1 VFRTSCAFIANPGK
15 DGPGFSR
22 PGLGGKYKL
31 FLKYFERWQ
40 QKFYSAGSMV
50 KKITT
55 GEYQNGPMLNAV
67 IRRRTALNLLGILVL
82 LLGIGSASIV
92 YRTENNRWQ
101 STNQE
106 NPKVQN
112 GWQDST
118 LSPDDAKGSSRD
130 LELLYGKV
138 GALVI
143 SFWNRCEEFFRH
155 PATGE
160 IVIGLISV
168 VLAFLCFLM
177 ANRAHR

>member
-1 VFRTSCAFIANPGK
+1 
-15 DGPGFSR
+15 
-22 PGLGGKYKL
+22 
-31 FLKYFERWQ
+31 
-40 QKFYSAGSMV
+40 
-50 KKITT
+50 
-55 GEYQNGPMLNAV
+55 
-67 IRRRTALNLLGILVL
+67 
-82 LLGIGSASIV
+82 
-92 YRTENNRWQ
+92 
-101 STNQE
+101 
-106 NPKVQN
+106 VQN